1 MEDYIAEA
9 NASQD
14 VVEDVVA
21 GTEETNP
28 FAEDNSAFTEEGYE
42 GVPQP
47 EMQSETSQ
55 VDWEDESKKWQSL
68 YDKSQTNL
76 TKLEDALGTAVE
88 MQQNAQGATV
98 NQQKEQV
105 PQVSEEEFNP
115 WDAYYKP
122 DSPSY
127 QMRVAQEQQ
136 SVSRAIEGHMSQM
149 NENIALN
156 NTINELKNVHKMPD
170 GDVKEFLQFVTQP
183 KENVGLDNLV
193 KLWQDVNGKKAS
205 QGVYDSLEA
214 VRASKKAP
222 PSPGAIQGQ
231 DPRTRPKNE
240 EDSAWEGIIGAN
252 THGRLP

>member
-9 NASQD
+9 NSNED
-14 VVEDVVA
+14 VIDNVVA

-28 FAEDNSAFTEEGYE
+28 FVDDNSALNEQEYE
-42 GVPQP
+42 SVAQP

-55 VDWEDESKKWQSL
+55 VDWENESKKWQSL
-68 YDKSQTNL
+68 YDKSQGNL

-127 QMRVAQEQQ
+127 QMRVSQENQ

-240 EDSAWEGIIGAN
+240 EASAWDGIMGAN
-252 THGRLP
+252 VHGRLP

>member
-9 NASQD
+9 NSS
-14 VVEDVVA
+14 EDVVDDVVT
-21 GTEETNP
+21 GTGETNP

-127 QMRVAQEQQ
+127 QMRVSQENQ

-231 DPRTRPKNE
+231 DPRTRTKD
-240 EDSAWEGIIGAN
+240 DSETAWDGIMGAN

>member
-9 NASQD
+9 NSSED
-14 VVEDVVA
+14 VVENVVA
-21 GTEETNP
+21 GTGETNP
-28 FAEDNSAFTEEGYE
+28 FTEDNSAQTEEVYE
-42 GVPQP
+42 DVPQP
-47 EMQSETSQ
+47 EMQSETSP

-76 TKLEDALGTAVE
+76 NKLENALETAVE

-127 QMRVAQEQQ
+127 QMRVSQENQ

-231 DPRTRPKNE
+231 DPRTRPKND
-240 EDSAWEGIIGAN
+240 EDSAWDGIMGAN
-252 THGRLP
+252 VHGRLP

>member
-1 MEDYIAEA
+1 MEDYIAKA
-9 NASQD
+9 NTSEG

-21 GTEETNP
+21 GTEETNH

-47 EMQSETSQ
+47 EMQSETSH
-55 VDWEDESKKWQSL
+55 VDWEAESKKWQSL

-88 MQQNAQGATV
+88 MQQNAQAATV

-170 GDVKEFLQFVTQP
+170 EDVKEFLQFVTQP

-205 QGVYDSLEA
+205 QDVYDSLEA

-231 DPRTRPKNE
+231 DPRTRPKDE
-240 EDSAWEGIIGAN
+240 SETAWEGIMGAN
-252 THGRLP
+252 VHGRLP

>member
-1 MEDYIAEA
+1 MEDYTAEA
-9 NASQD
+9 NSSED
-14 VVEDVVA
+14 VVDNVVA
-21 GTEETNP
+21 GTEENNP
-28 FAEDNSAFTEEGYE
+28 FVDDNSAFTEQGYE
-42 GVPQP
+42 GVAQP
-47 EMQSETSQ
+47 EMQSETLQ
-55 VDWEDESKKWQSL
+55 VDWENESKKWQSL
-68 YDKSQTNL
+68 YDKSQGNL
-76 TKLEDALGTAVE
+76 NKLEDALGTAVE
-88 MQQNAQGATV
+88 MQQNTQDATV
-98 NQQKEQV
+98 NQQKEQI

-127 QMRVAQEQQ
+127 QMRTAQEKQ
-136 SVSRAIEGHMSQM
+136 SVSSAIEGHMSQM

-156 NTINELKNVHKMPD
+156 NTINELKNVHRMPD
-170 GDVKEFLQFVTQP
+170 DDVKEFLQFVTQP

-231 DPRTRPKNE
+231 DPRTRPKNDA
-240 EDSAWEGIIGAN
+240 DSAWDGIMGAN

>member
-9 NASQD
+9 NASEG
-14 VVEDVVA
+14 VVDDVVA

-55 VDWEDESKKWQSL
+55 VDWESESKKWQSL

-88 MQQNAQGATV
+88 MQQNAQAAPV

-170 GDVKEFLQFVTQP
+170 DDVKEFLQFVTQP

-240 EDSAWEGIIGAN
+240 EDSAWDGIMGAN
-252 THGRLP
+252 VHGRLP

>member
-9 NASQD
+9 NSS
-14 VVEDVVA
+14 EDVVDDVVT
-21 GTEETNP
+21 GTGETNP

-127 QMRVAQEQQ
+127 QMRVSQENQ

-170 GDVKEFLQFVTQP
+170 DDVKEFLQFVTQP

>member
-9 NASQD
+9 NSSEGVID
-14 VVEDVVA
+14 DVVA
-21 GTEETNP
+21 GTDETNP
-28 FAEDNSAFTEEGYE
+28 FADDNSAFTESGYE
-42 GVPQP
+42 GVTQP
-47 EMQSETSQ
+47 VSDSETSH

-68 YDKSQTNL
+68 YDKSQTSL

-88 MQQNAQGATV
+88 MQQNNQAATV

-127 QMRVAQEQQ
+127 QMRTAQENK

-156 NTINELKNVHKMPD
+156 NTINELKNVHRMPD
-170 GDVKEFLQFVTQP
+170 DDVKEFLQFVTQP

-231 DPRTRPKNE
+231 DPRTRPKN
-240 EDSAWEGIIGAN
+240 DSDAAWDGIMGAN

>member
-9 NASQD
+9 NSSED
-14 VVEDVVA
+14 VIDDVVA
-21 GTEETNP
+21 GTEEINP
-28 FAEDNSAFTEEGYE
+28 FADDNSAFTEAGYD

-47 EMQSETSQ
+47 VLDSETSH

-68 YDKSQTNL
+68 YDKSQTSL

-88 MQQNAQGATV
+88 MQQNNQAATV
-98 NQQKEQV
+98 NQQIEEV

-122 DSPSY
+122 DSPSF
-127 QMRVAQEQQ
+127 QMRTAQEKQ
-136 SVSRAIEGHMSQM
+136 SVSSAIEGHMSQM
-149 NENIALN
+149 NESIALN

-170 GDVKEFLQFVTQP
+170 DDVKEFLQFVTQP

-222 PSPGAIQGQ
+222 QSPGAIQGQ
-231 DPRTRPKNE
+231 DPRMRPKN
-240 EDSAWEGIIGAN
+240 DTDAAWNGIMGAN

>member
-9 NASQD
+9 NTSED
-14 VVEDVVA
+14 VIDNVVA

-28 FAEDNSAFTEEGYE
+28 FAEDNSAFTEQGYE

-47 EMQSETSQ
+47 EMQSETSP
-55 VDWEDESKKWQSL
+55 VDWESESKKWQSL
-68 YDKSQTNL
+68 YDKSQTNM
-76 TKLEDALGTAVE
+76 TKLEDALGAAVE
-88 MQQNAQGATV
+88 MQQNAQGVTV

-127 QMRVAQEQQ
+127 QMRVSQENQ

-170 GDVKEFLQFVTQP
+170 DDVKQFLEFVTQP

-222 PSPGAIQGQ
+222 VSPGAIQGQ
-231 DPRTRPKNE
+231 DPRTRPKND
-240 EDSAWEGIIGAN
+240 EDSAWDGIMGAN
-252 THGRLP
+252 VHGRLP

>member
-9 NASQD
+9 NASEG
-14 VVEDVVA
+14 VVDDVVA

-28 FAEDNSAFTEEGYE
+28 FVEDNSAFTEEGYE

-55 VDWEDESKKWQSL
+55 VDWENESKKWQSL

-76 TKLEDALGTAVE
+76 TRLEDALGTAVE

-170 GDVKEFLQFVTQP
+170 DDVKEFLQFVTQP

-231 DPRTRPKNE
+231 DPRTRPKND
-240 EDSAWEGIIGAN
+240 EDLSWDGIMGAN
-252 THGRLP
+252 VHGRLP